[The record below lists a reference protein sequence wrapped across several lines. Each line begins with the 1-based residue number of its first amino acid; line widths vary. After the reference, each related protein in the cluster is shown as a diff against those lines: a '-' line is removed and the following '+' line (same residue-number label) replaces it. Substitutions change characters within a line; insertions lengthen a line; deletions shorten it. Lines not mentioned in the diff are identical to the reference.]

1 MTTRVRTR
9 RVRGGVGESTHRW
22 DGIPKVDG
30 TYTYSSDLYMDRMLW
45 GATLRSPHPKANI
58 TKLDIGSAV
67 AMTGVHAV
75 LTGDDVP
82 GRKTF
87 GLEHADQPILGS
99 ETVEFWGQPIALVAA
114 DDPET
119 ARLAVE
125 AIDIEYEVLAPLT
138 DPEEADKIDSVFHRL
153 SCRRG
158 PQALQSSVVV
168 EGYYEVGMQDQAPLG
183 TESGMAIPDD
193 RGGVDLHIA
202 TQWTHSDHE
211 QIVAGLGLEDDAVR
225 VHHAGVGGAFGARE
239 DVSLQIHLCLL
250 ALYTGKPVKM
260 VYSRAE
266 SFVGHVHRHP
276 ARLWF
281 RHEADTDGTLRR
293 IEAKIIIDG
302 GAFQSTSNSV
312 ILNAVYHAAG
322 PYRCDSVAVDGVA
335 ARTNNP
341 PCGAMRGF
349 GAVQACFG
357 HEAQMDKLADALGMD
372 RVELRIKNALR
383 RGDPLATSGQ
393 LIDTSAP
400 VVEILER
407 VRRMPLPPENLSED
421 PRLLPGGTG
430 LTTPRGAVNRGVGY
444 AVGVKNLCF
453 SGGFDDYAEAR
464 VCITPFGVEVHT
476 AAVEVGQG
484 LGASCA
490 QIARTV
496 LGIEDVVVY
505 FDDTSKIG
513 SAGSTSAS
521 RQTQMTGGAVLE
533 AAGMAREIALS
544 RGGGD
549 ELDASGVWKDGM
561 LVTSMRDLVGNQNIE
576 YHTRFH
582 HPPTEAPDHNGQGD
596 LYVDFGFAVH
606 RAVVDVDQ
614 ELGLFKVVQI
624 DTVQD
629 VGFMINPRSVVGQI
643 EGGTMQ
649 GIGLAT
655 LEEVVVED
663 GVIKNPTFTD
673 YLLPT
678 FLDAPPIEIQVIEE
692 PSSFGPFG
700 AKGVGEPPTVS
711 STASVVAA
719 IRQATG
725 LELNRTPV
733 RPEHVALSGRCR
745 VADGESARA

>member
-1 MTTRVRTR
+1 MTTRVRTGE
-9 RVRGGVGESTHRW
+9 VRGGVGESTSRS
-22 DGIPKVDG
+22 DGIPKTDG
-30 TYTYSSDLYMDRMLW
+30 TYTYSSDLHMDRMLF
-45 GATLRSPHPKANI
+45 GATLRCPHPKARI
-58 TKLDIGSAV
+58 TKLDIGPAL

-75 LTGDDVP
+75 LAGDDVP
-82 GRKTF
+82 GRNAF
-87 GLEHADQPILGS
+87 GLETADQPILA
-99 ETVEFWGQPIALVAA
+99 TDLVEYWGQAVALVAA
-114 DDPET
+114 DDPEI
-119 ARLAVE
+119 ARRAVE
-125 AIDIEYEVLAPLT
+125 AIGVEYEVLEPLT
-138 DPEEADKIDSVFHRL
+138 DPEEADARDSVFHRAR
-153 SCRRG
+153 CRRG
-158 PQALQSSVVV
+158 RQDASGAVVV

-183 TESGMAIPDD
+183 TESGLAIPDGQ
-193 RGGVDLHIA
+193 GGVDLHIA
-202 TQWTHSDHE
+202 TQWTHVDRD
-211 QIVAGLGLEDDAVR
+211 QIVAGLGVEEDAVR

-250 ALYTGKPVKM
+250 ALYTGRPVKM
-260 VYSRAE
+260 EYSRAE

-276 ARLWF
+276 AQLWM
-281 RHEADTDGTLRR
+281 RHEADPDGTLRR
-293 IEAKIIIDG
+293 IEARIIIDG
-302 GAFQSTSNSV
+302 GAYRSTSDSV
-312 ILNAVYHAAG
+312 VGNAVYHAAG

-335 ARTNNP
+335 VRTNNP

-372 RVELRIKNALR
+372 RVELRIHNALR
-383 RGDPLATSGQ
+383 RGDPMATSGQ
-393 LIDTSAP
+393 VIDTSAP
-400 VVEILER
+400 VIEILER
-407 VRRMPLPPENLSED
+407 LRDMPLPPENRSDD

-430 LTTPRGAVNRGVGY
+430 LTTSRPMVRRGVGY
-444 AVGVKNLCF
+444 AVGLKNLCF
-453 SGGFDDYAEAR
+453 SAGFDDYSEAR
-464 VCITPFGVEVHT
+464 VVITPFGVEVHT

-484 LGASCA
+484 LGMACA

-505 FDDTSKIG
+505 YDDTSQIG

-521 RQTQMTGGAVLE
+521 RQTQMTGGAVME
-533 AAGMAREIALS
+533 AARMAREIALQ

-549 ELDASGVWKDGM
+549 ELDSEGVWKDGI
-561 LVTSMRDLVGNQNIE
+561 LVTSMEALVGRENIE

-582 HPPTEAPDHNGQGD
+582 HPQTEEPDRNGQGNVH
-596 LYVDFGFAVH
+596 VDFAFAAH
-606 RAVVDVDQ
+606 RAVVDVDR
-614 ELGLFKVVQI
+614 ELGLFRVVQI

-655 LEEVVVED
+655 LEEIVVEN
-663 GVIKNPTFTD
+663 GVIQNPTFTD

-678 FLDAPPIEIQVIEE
+678 FLDAPPIEIEVIEE

-711 STASVVAA
+711 STAAVVAA
-719 IRQATG
+719 IRDATG

-733 RPEHVALSGRCR
+733 RPEHVALVPMSDLR
-745 VADGESARA
+745 

>member
-1 MTTRVRTR
+1 MTIGVRTR
-9 RVRGGVGESTHRW
+9 RVRGGVGESTYRT

-30 TYTYSSDLYMDRMLW
+30 TYIYSSDLYMDRMLW
-45 GATLRSPHPKANI
+45 GATLRSPHPKAI
-58 TKLDIGSAV
+58 VRKLDIGPAV

-75 LTGDDVP
+75 LTNDDVP

-87 GLEHADQPILGS
+87 GLEEPDQPILGS
-99 ETVEFWGQPIALVAA
+99 ETVAYWGQPVALVAA
-114 DDPET
+114 DDPEI

-125 AIDIEYEVLAPLT
+125 AIDIEYEVLTPLT
-138 DPEEADKIDSVFHRL
+138 DPEEADSVDSVFHRL
-153 SCRRG
+153 SCRHG
-158 PQALQSSVVV
+158 PQDVRGSVVV

-183 TESGMAIPDD
+183 TESGLAIPDGL
-193 RGGVDLHIA
+193 GGVDLHIA
-202 TQWTHSDHE
+202 TQWTHVDHE
-211 QIVAGLGLEDDAVR
+211 QIVAGLGVADDMVR

-250 ALYTGKPVKM
+250 ALYTGRPVKM
-260 VYSRAE
+260 VYSRSE

-276 ARLWF
+276 ARLWM
-281 RHEADTDGTLRR
+281 RHEADPDGTLRR
-293 IEAKIIIDG
+293 IEARVIIDG
-302 GAFQSTSNSV
+302 GAFRSTSDSV
-312 ILNAVYHAAG
+312 IGNAVYHAAG

-372 RVELRIKNALR
+372 PVDFRIKNALR

-393 LIDTSAP
+393 SIDTSAP
-400 VVEILER
+400 VGEILER
-407 VRRMPLPPENLSED
+407 VRSMPMPEAGLGDD

-430 LTTPRGAVNRGVGY
+430 LTTLQPEVKRGVGY
-444 AVGVKNLCF
+444 AVGLKNLCF
-453 SGGFDDYAEAR
+453 SSGFDDYAEAR
-464 VCITPFGVEVHT
+464 VCLTPFGVEVHT

-484 LGASCA
+484 LGMVCA

-505 FDDTSKIG
+505 YDDTSKIG

-533 AAGMAREIALS
+533 AAGMVREIALQ

-549 ELDASGVWKDGM
+549 ELDESGVWRDGV
-561 LVTSMRDLVGNQNIE
+561 LVTPMRELVGEENIE

-582 HPPTEAPDHNGQGD
+582 HPETEPPGENGQGK
-596 LYVDFGFAVH
+596 LHVDFAFAAH

-614 ELGLFKVVQI
+614 ELGLFRVVQI

-629 VGFMINPRSVVGQI
+629 VGFMINPRSVIGQI

-655 LEEVVVED
+655 LEELIVED
-663 GVIKNPTFTD
+663 GVIKNSTFTD

-678 FLDAPPIEIQVIEE
+678 FLDAPPIGIEVIEE

-711 STASVVAA
+711 STAAVVAA

-725 LELNRTPV
+725 LELHRTPV
-733 RPEHVALSGRCR
+733 RPEHVALSR
-745 VADGESARA
+745 

>member
-1 MTTRVRTR
+1 MTTRVRAPT
-9 RVRGGVGESTHRW
+9 VRGGVGESTHRT

-30 TYTYSSDLYMDRMLW
+30 TYIYSSDLYMDRMLW
-45 GATLRSPHPKANI
+45 GATLRSPHPKAII
-58 TKLDIGSAV
+58 TKLDIGPAV

-87 GLEHADQPILGS
+87 GLEDADQPILGS
-99 ETVEFWGQPIALVAA
+99 QAVEYWGQPIALVAA

-125 AIDIEYEVLAPLT
+125 AIDIEYDVLAPLT
-138 DPEEADKIDSVFHRL
+138 DPEEADAVGSVFHRIT
-153 SCRRG
+153 CRRG
-158 PQALQSSVVV
+158 PQDAGGSVVA

-183 TESGMAIPDD
+183 TESGLAIPDD

-202 TQWTHSDHE
+202 TQWTHVDHE
-211 QIVAGLGLEDDAVR
+211 QIVAGLGVADNAVR

-250 ALYTGKPVKM
+250 ALYTGRPVKM

-276 ARLWF
+276 AQLWM
-281 RHEADTDGTLRR
+281 RHEADPDGTLRR
-293 IEAKIIIDG
+293 IEARIIIDG

-312 ILNAVYHAAG
+312 IGNAVYHAAG

-335 ARTNNP
+335 VKTNNP

-372 RVELRIKNALR
+372 RLELRIRNALR

-393 LIDTSAP
+393 VIDTSAP

-407 VRRMPLPPENLSED
+407 LRRMPLPPQNHSDD

-430 LTTPRGAVNRGVGY
+430 LTTSRPVVRRGVGY
-444 AVGVKNLCF
+444 AVGLKNLCF
-453 SGGFDDYAEAR
+453 SAGFDDYSEAR
-464 VCITPFGVEVHT
+464 VVITPFGVEVHT

-484 LGASCA
+484 LGMACA

-505 FDDTSKIG
+505 YDDTSKIG

-521 RQTQMTGGAVLE
+521 RQTQMTGGAVME
-533 AAGMAREIALS
+533 AARMARAIALQ
-544 RGGGD
+544 RGGGNR
-549 ELDASGVWKDGM
+549 LDGEGVWKDGV
-561 LVTSMRDLVGNQNIE
+561 LVTPMRDLVGRENIE

-582 HPPTEAPDHNGQGD
+582 HPQTEEPDERGQGD
-596 LYVDFGFAVH
+596 LHVDFAFAAH

-614 ELGLFKVVQI
+614 ELGLFRVVQV

-678 FLDAPPIEIQVIEE
+678 FLDAPPIEIDVIEE

-711 STASVVAA
+711 STAAVVAA
-719 IRQATG
+719 IREATG
-725 LELNRTPV
+725 LELGRTPV
-733 RPEHVALSGRCR
+733 RPEHVALSSR
-745 VADGESARA
+745 

>member
-1 MTTRVRTR
+1 MTSGVLTRKP
-9 RVRGGVGESTHRW
+9 RGTVGESTDRT

-45 GATLRSPHPKANI
+45 GATLRSPHPKAIVRN
-58 TKLDIGSAV
+58 LNLSRAV

-87 GLEHADQPILGS
+87 GLEEPDQPILAS
-99 ETVEFWGQPIALVAA
+99 ERVEYWGQPVAVVAA
-114 DDPET
+114 DDPEI
-119 ARLAVE
+119 ARWAVE
-125 AIDIEYEVLAPLT
+125 AIEVEYDVLTPLI
-138 DPEEADKIDSVFHRL
+138 DPEEAEARDSIFHRL
-153 SCRRG
+153 GCRRG
-158 PQALQSSVVV
+158 PQDRRGSVVV

-183 TESGMAIPDD
+183 TESGLAIPDGH
-193 RGGVDLHIA
+193 GGVDLHIA
-202 TQWTHSDHE
+202 TQWTHVDQE
-211 QIVAGLGLEDDAVR
+211 QIVAGLGVSEDMVR

-250 ALYTGKPVKM
+250 ALYTGRPVKM
-260 VYSRAE
+260 VYSRGE

-276 ARLWF
+276 ARLWM
-281 RHEADTDGTLRR
+281 RHEADPDGSLRR
-293 IEAKIIIDG
+293 IEAKIILDG
-302 GAFQSTSNSV
+302 GAFRSTSDSV
-312 ILNAVYHAAG
+312 IGNAVYHAAG
-322 PYRCDSVAVDGVA
+322 PYRCDSVAVEGVA
-335 ARTNNP
+335 VRTNNP

-357 HEAQMDKLADALGMD
+357 HEAQMDRLADALGMD
-372 RVELRIKNALR
+372 RLDLRIRNALR
-383 RGDPLATSGQ
+383 RGDPLATTGQ
-393 LIDTSAP
+393 IMDTSAP

-407 VRRMPLPPENLSED
+407 LRSMPMPASGPDDD

-430 LTTPRGAVNRGVGY
+430 LTTPRAAVRRGVGY

-453 SGGFDDYAEAR
+453 SAGFDDYAEAR
-464 VCITPFGVEVHT
+464 VALTPFGVEVHT

-484 LGASCA
+484 LGMILA

-505 FDDTSKIG
+505 YDDTSKIG

-533 AAGMAREIALS
+533 AARMVREMALQ
-544 RGGGD
+544 RGEGD
-549 ELDASGVWKDGM
+549 ELDERGVWRDGV
-561 LVTSMRDLVGNQNIE
+561 LVTPMQALVRDESVE

-582 HPPTEAPDHNGQGD
+582 HPPTEPPGENGLGD
-596 LYVDFGFAVH
+596 LHVDFAFAAH
-606 RAVVDVDQ
+606 RAVVDVDR
-614 ELGLFKVVQI
+614 ELGLFRVVQI

-629 VGFMINPRSVVGQI
+629 VGFMINPRSVTGQI

-655 LEEVVVED
+655 LEELIVEE

-678 FLDAPPIEIQVIEE
+678 FLDAPPINIEVIEE

-711 STASVVAA
+711 STAAVVAA

-733 RPEHVALSGRCR
+733 RPEHVALGIS
-745 VADGESARA
+745 S

>member
-1 MTTRVRTR
+1 MTTRVRTPT
-9 RVRGGVGESTHRW
+9 VRGGVGDSTHRS
-22 DGIPKVDG
+22 DGVPKVDG
-30 TYTYSSDLYMDRMLW
+30 TYIYSSDLYMDRMLW
-45 GATLRSPHPKANI
+45 GATLRSPHPKAVI
-58 TKLDIGSAV
+58 TKLDIGPAV

-75 LTGDDVP
+75 LTDDDVP

-87 GLEHADQPILGS
+87 GLEDADQPILGS
-99 ETVEFWGQPIALVAA
+99 RSVEYWGQPVALVVA

-138 DPEEADKIDSVFHRL
+138 DPEEADAVDSVFHRIN
-153 SCRRG
+153 CRRG
-158 PQALQSSVVV
+158 PQDVTGSVAV

-183 TESGMAIPDD
+183 TESGLAIPDD

-211 QIVAGLGLEDDAVR
+211 QIVAGLGVADDAVR

-250 ALYTGKPVKM
+250 ALYTGRPVKM

-276 ARLWF
+276 AQLWM
-281 RHEADTDGTLRR
+281 RHEADPDGTLRR
-293 IEAKIIIDG
+293 IEAKVIIDG

-312 ILNAVYHAAG
+312 IGNAVYHASG

-335 ARTNNP
+335 AKTNNP

-393 LIDTSAP
+393 VIDTSAP
-400 VVEILER
+400 VVEILDR
-407 VRRMPLPPENLSED
+407 LRRMPLPPENRSDD

-430 LTTPRGAVNRGVGY
+430 LTTPRSMVRRGVGY
-444 AVGVKNLCF
+444 AIGLKNLCF
-453 SGGFDDYAEAR
+453 SSGFDDYAEAR
-464 VCITPFGVEVHT
+464 VVITPFGVEVHT

-484 LGASCA
+484 LGMSCA

-505 FDDTSKIG
+505 YDDTSKIG

-533 AAGMAREIALS
+533 AARMARDIALQ

-549 ELDASGVWKDGM
+549 ELDSEGVWKNGV
-561 LVTSMRDLVGNQNIE
+561 LVTTMKDLVGKESIDS
-576 YHTRFH
+576 HTRFH
-582 HPPTEAPDHNGQGD
+582 HPQTEEPDHNGQGD
-596 LYVDFGFAVH
+596 LHVDFAFAAH

-614 ELGLFKVVQI
+614 ELGLFRVVKI

-678 FLDAPPIEIQVIEE
+678 FLDAPPIEIEVIEE

-711 STASVVAA
+711 STAAVVAA

-733 RPEHVALSGRCR
+733 RPEHVALSSR
-745 VADGESARA
+745 

>member
-1 MTTRVRTR
+1 MTTRVRTPT
-9 RVRGGVGESTHRW
+9 VRGGVGDSTHRS
-22 DGIPKVDG
+22 DGVPKVDG
-30 TYTYSSDLYMDRMLW
+30 TYIYSSDLYMDRMLW
-45 GATLRSPHPKANI
+45 GATLRSPHPKAVV
-58 TKLDIGSAV
+58 TKLDIGRAV

-75 LTGDDVP
+75 LTDDDVP

-87 GLEHADQPILGS
+87 GLEDADQPILGS
-99 ETVEFWGQPIALVAA
+99 RSVEYWGQPVALVAA

-138 DPEEADKIDSVFHRL
+138 DPEEADAVDSVFHRIN
-153 SCRRG
+153 CRRG
-158 PQALQSSVVV
+158 PQDVTGSVAV

-183 TESGMAIPDD
+183 TESGLAIPDD

-211 QIVAGLGLEDDAVR
+211 QIVAGLGVADDAVR

-250 ALYTGKPVKM
+250 ALYTGRPVKM

-276 ARLWF
+276 AQLWM
-281 RHEADTDGTLRR
+281 RHEADPDGTLRR
-293 IEAKIIIDG
+293 IEAKVIIDG

-312 ILNAVYHAAG
+312 IGNAVYHASG

-335 ARTNNP
+335 AKTNNP

-393 LIDTSAP
+393 VIDTSAP
-400 VVEILER
+400 VVEILDR
-407 VRRMPLPPENLSED
+407 LRRMPLPPENRSDD

-430 LTTPRGAVNRGVGY
+430 LTTPRSMVRRGVGY
-444 AVGVKNLCF
+444 AIGLKNLCF
-453 SGGFDDYAEAR
+453 SSGFDDYAEAR
-464 VCITPFGVEVHT
+464 VVITPFGVEVHT

-484 LGASCA
+484 LGMSCA

-505 FDDTSKIG
+505 YDDTSKIG

-533 AAGMAREIALS
+533 AARMARDIALQ

-549 ELDASGVWKDGM
+549 ELDSEGVWKNGV
-561 LVTSMRDLVGNQNIE
+561 LVTTMKDLVGKENIDS
-576 YHTRFH
+576 HTRFH
-582 HPPTEAPDHNGQGD
+582 HPQTEEPDHNGQGD
-596 LYVDFGFAVH
+596 LYVDFAFAAH

-614 ELGLFKVVQI
+614 ELGLFRVVKI

-678 FLDAPPIEIQVIEE
+678 FLDAPPIEIEVIEE

-711 STASVVAA
+711 STAAVVAA

-733 RPEHVALSGRCR
+733 RPEHVALSSR
-745 VADGESARA
+745 

>member
-1 MTTRVRTR
+1 MTTRVRTPT
-9 RVRGGVGESTHRW
+9 VRGGVGESTHRT

-30 TYTYSSDLYMDRMLW
+30 TYIYSSDLYMDRMLW
-45 GATLRSPHPKANI
+45 GATLRSPHPKATI
-58 TKLDIGSAV
+58 TKLDIGPAV

-75 LTGDDVP
+75 LTDEDVP

-87 GLEHADQPILGS
+87 GLEDADQPILGS
-99 ETVEFWGQPIALVAA
+99 RSVEYWGQPIALVAA

-138 DPEEADKIDSVFHRL
+138 DPEEADAVDSVFHRIR
-153 SCRRG
+153 CRRG
-158 PQALQSSVVV
+158 PQDAQGPVVV

-183 TESGMAIPDD
+183 TESGLAIPDD

-202 TQWTHSDHE
+202 TQWTHVDHE
-211 QIVAGLGLEDDAVR
+211 QIVAGLGVADDAVR

-250 ALYTGKPVKM
+250 ALYTGRPVKM

-276 ARLWF
+276 AQLWM
-281 RHEADTDGTLRR
+281 RHEADRDGTLRR
-293 IEAKIIIDG
+293 IEARIIIDG

-312 ILNAVYHAAG
+312 IGNAVYHAAG

-335 ARTNNP
+335 VKTNNP

-372 RVELRIKNALR
+372 RVDLRIKNALR

-393 LIDTSAP
+393 VIDTSAP
-400 VVEILER
+400 VVEILDR
-407 VRRMPLPPENLSED
+407 LRRMPLPAENLSDD

-430 LTTPRGAVNRGVGY
+430 LTTSRPSVRRGVGY
-444 AVGVKNLCF
+444 AVGLKNLCF
-453 SGGFDDYAEAR
+453 SGGFDDYSEAR
-464 VCITPFGVEVHT
+464 VVITPFGVDVHT
-476 AAVEVGQG
+476 AAAEVGQG
-484 LGASCA
+484 LGMSCA

-505 FDDTSKIG
+505 YDDTSKIG

-521 RQTQMTGGAVLE
+521 RQTQMTGGAVME
-533 AAGMAREIALS
+533 AARMAREIALQ

-549 ELDASGVWKDGM
+549 ELGGEGVWKDGV
-561 LVTSMRDLVGNQNIE
+561 LVTPMKNLVGRENIE

-582 HPPTEAPDHNGQGD
+582 HPQTDEPDLNGQGNVH
-596 LYVDFGFAVH
+596 VDFAFAAH
-606 RAVVDVDQ
+606 RAVVDVDE
-614 ELGLFKVVQI
+614 ELGLFRVVQI

-678 FLDAPPIEIQVIEE
+678 FLDAPPIEIEVIEE

-711 STASVVAA
+711 STAAVVAA

-725 LELNRTPV
+725 LDLNRTPV
-733 RPEHVALSGRCR
+733 RPEHVALNSR
-745 VADGESARA
+745 

>member
-1 MTTRVRTR
+1 MTTRVRSRT
-9 RVRGGVGESTHRW
+9 VRDGVGESTARS

-30 TYTYSSDLYMDRMLW
+30 TYLYSSDLYMDRMLF
-45 GATLRSPHPKANI
+45 GATLRSPHPKARI
-58 TKLDIGSAV
+58 TRLDIGPAV
-67 AMTGVHAV
+67 AMTGIHAV
-75 LTGDDVP
+75 LVGDDVP
-82 GRKTF
+82 GLNAF
-87 GLEHADQPILGS
+87 GLETPDQPILAS
-99 ETVEFWGQPIALVAA
+99 DLVEYWGQAVALVAA

-125 AIDIEYEVLAPLT
+125 AIEIEYEVLEPLT
-138 DPEEADKIDSVFHRL
+138 DPEEADRRDSVFHRAR
-153 SCRRG
+153 CRRG
-158 PQALQSSVVV
+158 PQDVSGAVVV

-183 TESGMAIPDD
+183 TESGLAIPDGQ
-193 RGGVDLHIA
+193 GGVDLHIA
-202 TQWTHSDHE
+202 TQWTHVDRD
-211 QIVAGLGLEDDAVR
+211 QIVAGLGVEEDMVR

-250 ALYTGKPVKM
+250 ALYTGRPVKM
-260 VYSRAE
+260 EYSRAE

-276 ARLWF
+276 AQLWM
-281 RHEADTDGTLRR
+281 RHEADADGTLRR
-293 IEAKIIIDG
+293 IEARVIVDG
-302 GAFQSTSNSV
+302 GAYRSTSDSV
-312 ILNAVYHAAG
+312 VGNAVYHAAG

-335 ARTNNP
+335 VRTNNP

-372 RVELRIKNALR
+372 RVDLRIKNALG
-383 RGDPLATSGQ
+383 RGDVLATSGQ
-393 LIDTSAP
+393 VIDTSAP

-407 VRRMPLPPENLSED
+407 LRRMPLPAEDLSDD

-430 LTTPRGAVNRGVGY
+430 LTTSRPMVERGVGY
-444 AVGVKNLCF
+444 AVGLKNLCF
-453 SGGFDDYAEAR
+453 SAGFDDYAEAR
-464 VCITPFGVEVHT
+464 VAITPFGVEVHT

-484 LGASCA
+484 LGMSCA

-505 FDDTSKIG
+505 YDDTSKIG

-521 RQTQMTGGAVLE
+521 RQTQMSGGAVME
-533 AAGMAREIALS
+533 AARMARQIALE

-549 ELDASGVWKDGM
+549 ELDGEGVWKDGV
-561 LVTSMRDLVGNQNIE
+561 LVTPMKDLVGRENIE

-582 HPPTEAPDHNGQGD
+582 HPQTEEPDQNGQGNVH
-596 LYVDFGFAVH
+596 VDFAFAAH
-606 RAVVDVDQ
+606 RAVVDVDR
-614 ELGLFKVVQI
+614 ELGLFRVVQI

-655 LEEVVVED
+655 LEEIVVEE

-678 FLDAPPIEIQVIEE
+678 FLDAPPIEIEVIEE

-711 STASVVAA
+711 STAAVVAA
-719 IRQATG
+719 IRDATG

-733 RPEHVALSGRCR
+733 RPEHVAL
-745 VADGESARA
+745 APL

>member
-1 MTTRVRTR
+1 MTTRVRTPT
-9 RVRGGVGESTHRW
+9 VRGGVGESTHRT

-30 TYTYSSDLYMDRMLW
+30 TYIYSSDLYMDRMLW
-45 GATLRSPHPKANI
+45 GATLRSPHPKATI
-58 TKLDIGSAV
+58 TKLDIGPAV

-75 LTGDDVP
+75 LTDDDVP

-87 GLEHADQPILGS
+87 GLEDADQPILGS
-99 ETVEFWGQPIALVAA
+99 HRVEYWGQPIAIVAA

-138 DPEEADKIDSVFHRL
+138 DPGEADAIDSVFHRIR
-153 SCRRG
+153 CRRG
-158 PQALQSSVVV
+158 PQDTRGSVVV

-183 TESGMAIPDD
+183 TESGLAIPDD

-202 TQWTHSDHE
+202 TQWTHVDHE
-211 QIVAGLGLEDDAVR
+211 QIVAGLGVADDAVR

-250 ALYTGKPVKM
+250 ALYTGRPVKM

-276 ARLWF
+276 AQLWM
-281 RHEADTDGTLRR
+281 RHEADRDGTLRR
-293 IEAKIIIDG
+293 IEAKVIIDG

-312 ILNAVYHAAG
+312 IGNAVYHAAG
-322 PYRCDSVAVDGVA
+322 PYRCESVAVDGVA
-335 ARTNNP
+335 AKTNNP

-393 LIDTSAP
+393 VIDTSAP

-407 VRRMPLPPENLSED
+407 LRRMPLPAENLSDD

-430 LTTPRGAVNRGVGY
+430 LTTSRPVVRRGIGY
-444 AVGVKNLCF
+444 AVGLKNLCF
-453 SGGFDDYAEAR
+453 SGGFDDYSEAR
-464 VCITPFGVEVHT
+464 VVITPFGVEVHT

-484 LGASCA
+484 LGLSCA

-505 FDDTSKIG
+505 YDDTSKIG

-521 RQTQMTGGAVLE
+521 RQTQMTGGAVME
-533 AAGMAREIALS
+533 AARMAREIALQ

-549 ELDASGVWKDGM
+549 ELDGDGVWKDGA
-561 LVTSMRDLVGNQNIE
+561 LVTPMKNLVGREDIE

-582 HPPTEAPDHNGQGD
+582 HPQTDEPDRNGQGNVH
-596 LYVDFGFAVH
+596 VDFAFAAH
-606 RAVVDVDQ
+606 RAVVDVDE
-614 ELGLFKVVQI
+614 ELGLFRVVQI

-678 FLDAPPIEIQVIEE
+678 FLDAPPIEIEVIEE

-711 STASVVAA
+711 STAAVVAA

-725 LELNRTPV
+725 LELHRTPV
-733 RPEHVALSGRCR
+733 RPEHVALSSR
-745 VADGESARA
+745 

>member
-1 MTTRVRTR
+1 MTTRVRSRT
-9 RVRGGVGESTHRW
+9 VRDGVGESTSRT

-30 TYTYSSDLYMDRMLW
+30 TYLYSGDLYMDRMLF
-45 GATLRSPHPKANI
+45 GATLRSPHPKARL
-58 TKLDIGSAV
+58 TKMDIGPAV

-75 LTGDDVP
+75 LVGDDVP
-82 GRKTF
+82 GLNAF
-87 GLEHADQPILGS
+87 GLESEDQPILA
-99 ETVEFWGQPIALVAA
+99 TDLVEYWGQAVALVAA

-125 AIDIEYEVLAPLT
+125 AIEIEYEVLAPLT
-138 DPEEADKIDSVFHRL
+138 DPKEADRRDSVFHRAR
-153 SCRRG
+153 CRRG
-158 PQALQSSVVV
+158 PQDASGAVVV

-183 TESGMAIPDD
+183 TESGLAIPDGQ
-193 RGGVDLHIA
+193 GGVDLHIA
-202 TQWTHSDHE
+202 TQWTHVDRD
-211 QIVAGLGLEDDAVR
+211 QIVAGLGVDEDMVR

-250 ALYTGKPVKM
+250 ALYTGRPVKM
-260 VYSRAE
+260 EYSRAE

-276 ARLWF
+276 AQLWM
-281 RHEADTDGTLRR
+281 RHEADLDGTLRR
-293 IEAKIIIDG
+293 IEARIILDG
-302 GAFQSTSNSV
+302 GAYRSTSDSV
-312 ILNAVYHAAG
+312 VGNAVYHAAG
-322 PYRCDSVAVDGVA
+322 PYRCDSVAVEGVA
-335 ARTNNP
+335 VRTNNP

-372 RVELRIKNALR
+372 RVELRIKNAVR

-393 LIDTSAP
+393 VIDTSAP

-407 VRRMPLPPENLSED
+407 LRRMPLPDENRSDD

-430 LTTPRGAVNRGVGY
+430 LTTSRPMVTRGVGY
-444 AVGVKNLCF
+444 AVGLKNLCF

-464 VCITPFGVEVHT
+464 VAITPFGVEVHT

-484 LGASCA
+484 LGMACA

-505 FDDTSKIG
+505 YDDTSKIG

-521 RQTQMTGGAVLE
+521 RQTQMTGGAVME
-533 AAGMAREIALS
+533 AARMARQIALE
-544 RGGGD
+544 RGGGE
-549 ELDASGVWKDGM
+549 ELDGEGVWKDGI
-561 LVTSMRDLVGNQNIE
+561 LVTPMEDLVGRENIE

-582 HPPTEAPDHNGQGD
+582 HQQTDAPDRNGQGD
-596 LYVDFGFAVH
+596 IHVDFAFAAH

-614 ELGLFKVVQI
+614 ELGLFRVVQV

-655 LEEVVVED
+655 LEEIVVED

-678 FLDAPPIEIQVIEE
+678 FLDAPPIEIEVIEE

-711 STASVVAA
+711 STAAVVAA
-719 IRQATG
+719 IRDATG

-733 RPEHVALSGRCR
+733 RPEHVALSSR
-745 VADGESARA
+745 

>member
-1 MTTRVRTR
+1 MTTRVRSRT
-9 RVRGGVGESTHRW
+9 VRDGVGESTARS

-30 TYTYSSDLYMDRMLW
+30 TYLYSSDLYMDRMLF
-45 GATLRSPHPKANI
+45 GATLRSPHPKAKI
-58 TKLDIGSAV
+58 TKLDIGPAV
-67 AMTGVHAV
+67 AMTGIHAV
-75 LTGDDVP
+75 LVGDDVP
-82 GRKTF
+82 GLNAF
-87 GLEHADQPILGS
+87 GLETPDQPILAS
-99 ETVEFWGQPIALVAA
+99 DLVEYWGQAVALVAA

-125 AIDIEYEVLAPLT
+125 AIEIEYEVLEPLT
-138 DPEEADKIDSVFHRL
+138 DPEEADRRDSVFHRAR
-153 SCRRG
+153 CRRG
-158 PQALQSSVVV
+158 PQDVSGAVVV

-183 TESGMAIPDD
+183 TESGLAIPDGQ
-193 RGGVDLHIA
+193 GGVDLHIA
-202 TQWTHSDHE
+202 TQWTHVDRD
-211 QIVAGLGLEDDAVR
+211 QIVAGLGVEEDMVR

-250 ALYTGKPVKM
+250 ALYTGRPVKM
-260 VYSRAE
+260 EYSRAE

-276 ARLWF
+276 AQLWM
-281 RHEADTDGTLRR
+281 RHEADADGTLRR
-293 IEAKIIIDG
+293 IEARVIIDG
-302 GAFQSTSNSV
+302 GAYRSTSDSV
-312 ILNAVYHAAG
+312 VGNAVYHAAG

-335 ARTNNP
+335 VRTNNP

-372 RVELRIKNALR
+372 RVDLRIKNALG
-383 RGDPLATSGQ
+383 RGDVLATSGQ
-393 LIDTSAP
+393 VIDTSAP

-407 VRRMPLPPENLSED
+407 LRRMPLPAEDLSDD

-430 LTTPRGAVNRGVGY
+430 LTTSRPMVERGVGY
-444 AVGVKNLCF
+444 AVGLKNLCF
-453 SGGFDDYAEAR
+453 SAGFDDYAEAR
-464 VCITPFGVEVHT
+464 VAITPFGVEVHT

-484 LGASCA
+484 LGMSCA

-505 FDDTSKIG
+505 YDDTSKIG

-521 RQTQMTGGAVLE
+521 RQTQMSGGAVME
-533 AAGMAREIALS
+533 AARMARQIALE

-549 ELDASGVWKDGM
+549 ELDGEGVWKDGV
-561 LVTSMRDLVGNQNIE
+561 LVTPMKDLVGRENIE

-582 HPPTEAPDHNGQGD
+582 HPQTEEPDQNGQGNVH
-596 LYVDFGFAVH
+596 VDFAFAAH
-606 RAVVDVDQ
+606 RAVVDVDR
-614 ELGLFKVVQI
+614 ELGLFRVVQI

-655 LEEVVVED
+655 LEEIVVEE

-678 FLDAPPIEIQVIEE
+678 FLDAPPIEIEVIEE

-711 STASVVAA
+711 STAAVVAA
-719 IRQATG
+719 IRDATG

-733 RPEHVALSGRCR
+733 RPEHVA
-745 VADGESARA
+745 SAPL

>member
-1 MTTRVRTR
+1 MTSRVETRE
-9 RVRGGVGESTHRW
+9 VRGGVGESTHRS

-45 GATLRSPHPKANI
+45 GATLRSSHPKAI
-58 TKLDIGSAV
+58 IRKLDIGPAV

-75 LTGDDVP
+75 LTNDDVP

-87 GLEHADQPILGS
+87 GIEHADQPILGS
-99 ETVEFWGQPIALVAA
+99 DSVEYWGQPIALVAA

-119 ARLAVE
+119 ARRAVE
-125 AIDIEYEVLAPLT
+125 AIDIEYDVLTPLT
-138 DPEEADKIDSVFHRL
+138 DPEEADSVDSVFLRL
-153 SCRRG
+153 GCRRG
-158 PQALQSSVVV
+158 PQESQGVVVV

-183 TESGMAIPDD
+183 TESGLAIPDD
-193 RGGVDLHIA
+193 LGGVDLHIA
-202 TQWTHSDHE
+202 TQWTHVDHE
-211 QIVAGLGLEDDAVR
+211 QIVAGLGVVDDAVR

-250 ALYTGKPVKM
+250 ALYTGRPVKM

-276 ARLWF
+276 ARLWY
-281 RHEADTDGTLRR
+281 RHEADTDGALRR
-293 IEAKIIIDG
+293 VEAKIIVDG

-312 ILNAVYHAAG
+312 IGNAVYHAVG
-322 PYRCDSVAVDGVA
+322 PYRCDSVSIDGVA
-335 ARTNNP
+335 VKTNNP

-372 RVELRIKNALR
+372 RLELRIKNALR

-393 LIDTSAP
+393 PIDTSAP
-400 VVEILER
+400 VVELLER
-407 VRRMPLPPENLSED
+407 VRRMPLPPEDWSDD

-430 LTTPRGAVNRGVGY
+430 LTTPHDLVNRGVGY
-444 AVGVKNLCF
+444 AIGLKNLCF
-453 SGGFDDYAEAR
+453 SGGFDDYSEAR
-464 VCITPFGVEVHT
+464 VRITPFGVEVHT

-484 LGASCA
+484 LGMLCA
-490 QIARTV
+490 QIARTI

-505 FDDTSKIG
+505 YDDTSQIG
-513 SAGSTSAS
+513 SAGPSSAS

-533 AAGMAREIALS
+533 AARLARDIALR
-544 RGGGD
+544 RGRGD
-549 ELDASGVWKDGM
+549 ELDAEGVWKDGVLITPM
-561 LVTSMRDLVGNQNIE
+561 QDLLREGDVE

-582 HPPTEAPDHNGQGD
+582 HPPTEAPDENGQGN
-596 LYVDFGFAVH
+596 LHVDFAFAVH

-614 ELGLFKVVQI
+614 ELGLFRVVQI

-655 LEEVVVED
+655 LEEIIVED
-663 GVIKNPTFTD
+663 GIIKNPTFTD

-678 FLDAPPIEIQVIEE
+678 FLDAPRIEIQVVEE

-700 AKGVGEPPTVS
+700 AKGVGEAPTVS
-711 STASVVAA
+711 STAAVVAA

-733 RPEHVALSGRCR
+733 RPEHVALS
-745 VADGESARA
+745 SQ

>member
-1 MTTRVRTR
+1 MTTRVRTGE
-9 RVRGGVGESTHRW
+9 VRGGVGESTSRS
-22 DGIPKVDG
+22 DGIPKTDG
-30 TYTYSSDLYMDRMLW
+30 TYTYSSDLHMDRMLF
-45 GATLRSPHPKANI
+45 GATLRCPHPKARI
-58 TKLDIGSAV
+58 TKLDIGPAL

-75 LTGDDVP
+75 LAGDDVP
-82 GRKTF
+82 GRNAF
-87 GLEHADQPILGS
+87 GLETADQPILA
-99 ETVEFWGQPIALVAA
+99 TDLVEYWGQAVALVAA
-114 DDPET
+114 DDPEI
-119 ARLAVE
+119 ARRAVE
-125 AIDIEYEVLAPLT
+125 AIGIEYEVLEPLT
-138 DPEEADKIDSVFHRL
+138 DPEDADARDSVFHRAR
-153 SCRRG
+153 CRRG
-158 PQALQSSVVV
+158 RQDASGAVVV

-183 TESGMAIPDD
+183 TESGLAIPDG

-202 TQWTHSDHE
+202 TQWTHVDRD
-211 QIVAGLGLEDDAVR
+211 QIVAGLGVEEDAVR

-250 ALYTGKPVKM
+250 ALYTGRPVKM
-260 VYSRAE
+260 EYSRAE

-276 ARLWF
+276 AQLWM
-281 RHEADTDGTLRR
+281 RHEADRDGTLRR
-293 IEAKIIIDG
+293 IEARIIIDG
-302 GAFQSTSNSV
+302 GAFRSTSDSV
-312 ILNAVYHAAG
+312 IGNAVYHAAG
-322 PYRCDSVAVDGVA
+322 PYRCDSVSVDGVA
-335 ARTNNP
+335 VRTNNP

-372 RVELRIKNALR
+372 RVEFRIKNALR

-393 LIDTSAP
+393 VIDTSAP

-407 VRRMPLPPENLSED
+407 LRRMPMPPENRSDD

-430 LTTPRGAVNRGVGY
+430 LTTSRPMVTRGVGY
-444 AVGVKNLCF
+444 AIGLKNLCF
-453 SGGFDDYAEAR
+453 SAGFDDYSEAR
-464 VCITPFGVEVHT
+464 VAITPFGVEVHT

-484 LGASCA
+484 LGMSCA

-496 LGIEDVVVY
+496 LGIEDVVVFY
-505 FDDTSKIG
+505 DDTSKIG

-521 RQTQMTGGAVLE
+521 RQTQMTGGAVME
-533 AAGMAREIALS
+533 AARMAREIALR

-549 ELDASGVWKDGM
+549 ELDGEGVWKDGI
-561 LVTSMRDLVGNQNIE
+561 LVTPMEDLVGRENIE

-582 HPPTEAPDHNGQGD
+582 HPETYAPDENGQGD
-596 LYVDFGFAVH
+596 LHVDFAFAAH
-606 RAVVDVDQ
+606 RAVVDVDR
-614 ELGLFKVVQI
+614 ELGLFRVVQV

-655 LEEVVVED
+655 LEEIVVEN
-663 GVIKNPTFTD
+663 GVIQNPTFTD

-678 FLDAPPIEIQVIEE
+678 FLDAPPIEIEVIEE

-711 STASVVAA
+711 STAAVVAA
-719 IRQATG
+719 IRDATG

-733 RPEHVALSGRCR
+733 RPEHVALGDC
-745 VADGESARA
+745 

>member
-22 DGIPKVDG
+22 DGVPKVDG

-138 DPEEADKIDSVFHRL
+138 DPEEADEIDSVFHRL

-158 PQALQSSVVV
+158 PQDLRGSVVV

-202 TQWTHSDHE
+202 TERTHSDHE

-407 VRRMPLPPENLSED
+407 VRRMPLPPDNLSED

-444 AVGVKNLCF
+444 AVGLKNLCF

-484 LGASCA
+484 LGMSCA

-505 FDDTSKIG
+505 YDDTSKIG

-533 AAGMAREIALS
+533 AARMAREIALS

-561 LVTSMRDLVGNQNIE
+561 LVTPMRDLVDNQNIE

-614 ELGLFKVVQI
+614 ELGLFRVVQI

-629 VGFMINPRSVVGQI
+629 VGFMINPRSVIGQI

-678 FLDAPPIEIQVIEE
+678 FLDAPPIEIQVVEE

-711 STASVVAA
+711 STAAVVAA

-725 LELNRTPV
+725 LELTRTPV
-733 RPEHVALSGRCR
+733 RPEHVALSVSR
-745 VADGESARA
+745 

>member
-1 MTTRVRTR
+1 MTTRVRSRT
-9 RVRGGVGESTHRW
+9 VRDGVGESTSRT

-30 TYTYSSDLYMDRMLW
+30 TYLYSGDLYMDRMLF
-45 GATLRSPHPKANI
+45 GATLRSPHPKASI
-58 TKLDIGSAV
+58 TKLDIGPAV

-75 LTGDDVP
+75 LAGDDVP
-82 GRKTF
+82 GLNAF
-87 GLEHADQPILGS
+87 GLESADQPILV
-99 ETVEFWGQPIALVAA
+99 TDLVEYWGQAVALVAA

-119 ARLAVE
+119 ARRAVE
-125 AIDIEYEVLAPLT
+125 AIEIEYEVLEPLT
-138 DPEEADKIDSVFHRL
+138 DPEEADRRDSVFHRAR
-153 SCRRG
+153 CRRG
-158 PQALQSSVVV
+158 PQDASGAVVV

-183 TESGMAIPDD
+183 TESGLAIPDGQ
-193 RGGVDLHIA
+193 GGVDLHIA
-202 TQWTHSDHE
+202 TQWTHVDRD
-211 QIVAGLGLEDDAVR
+211 QIVEGLGVDEDMVR

-250 ALYTGKPVKM
+250 ALYTGRPVKM
-260 VYSRAE
+260 EYSRAE

-276 ARLWF
+276 AQLWM
-281 RHEADTDGTLRR
+281 RHEADPDGTLRR
-293 IEAKIIIDG
+293 IEARIIIDG
-302 GAFQSTSNSV
+302 GAYRSTSDSV
-312 ILNAVYHAAG
+312 VGNAVYHAAG
-322 PYRCDSVAVDGVA
+322 PYRCDSVSVEGVA
-335 ARTNNP
+335 VRTNNP

-372 RVELRIKNALR
+372 RVELRIHNAVR

-393 LIDTSAP
+393 VIDTSAP
-400 VVEILER
+400 VTEILER
-407 VRRMPLPPENLSED
+407 LRRMPLPDENRSDD

-430 LTTPRGAVNRGVGY
+430 LTTSRPMVRRGVGY
-444 AVGVKNLCF
+444 AVGLKNLCF

-464 VCITPFGVEVHT
+464 VAITPFGVEVHT

-484 LGASCA
+484 LGMACA

-505 FDDTSKIG
+505 YDDTSKIG

-521 RQTQMTGGAVLE
+521 RQTQMTGGAVME
-533 AAGMAREIALS
+533 AARMARRIALE

-549 ELDASGVWKDGM
+549 ELDGEGVWKDGV
-561 LVTSMRDLVGNQNIE
+561 LVTPMEELVGRESIE

-582 HPPTEAPDHNGQGD
+582 HQQTDAPDDNGQGD
-596 LYVDFGFAVH
+596 IHVDFAFAAH

-614 ELGLFKVVQI
+614 ELGLFRVVQV

-655 LEEVVVED
+655 LEEIVVED

-678 FLDAPPIEIQVIEE
+678 FLDAPPIEIEVIEE

-711 STASVVAA
+711 STAAVVAA
-719 IRQATG
+719 IRDATG

-733 RPEHVALSGRCR
+733 RPEHVALSSG
-745 VADGESARA
+745 

>member
-1 MTTRVRTR
+1 MSTGVRTR
-9 RVRGGVGESTHRW
+9 ELRGGVGESTYRS

-30 TYTYSSDLYMDRMLW
+30 TYIYSSDLYMDRMLW
-45 GATLRSPHPKANI
+45 GATLRSPHPRAI
-58 TKLDIGSAV
+58 IRKLDVGLAV

-75 LTGDDVP
+75 LTNDDVP

-87 GLEHADQPILGS
+87 GLEEPDQPILGS
-99 ETVEFWGQPIALVAA
+99 DLVEYWGQPVALVAA
-114 DDPET
+114 DDPEI

-125 AIDIEYEVLAPLT
+125 AIDVEYEALTPLT
-138 DPEEADKIDSVFHRL
+138 DPEEADAVDSVFHRL
-153 SCRRG
+153 SCLRG
-158 PQALQSSVVV
+158 PQDLRGSVVV

-183 TESGMAIPDD
+183 TESGLAIPDGN
-193 RGGVDLHIA
+193 GGVDLHIA
-202 TQWTHSDHE
+202 TQWTHVDHE
-211 QIVAGLGLEDDAVR
+211 QIVAGLGVPDDMVR

-250 ALYTGKPVKM
+250 ALYTGRPVKM

-276 ARLWF
+276 AQLWMH
-281 RHEADTDGTLRR
+281 HEADPDGTLRR
-293 IEAKIIIDG
+293 VEARIIIDG
-302 GAFQSTSNSV
+302 GAFRSTSNSV
-312 ILNAVYHAAG
+312 IGNAVYHAAG

-335 ARTNNP
+335 TRTNNP

-372 RVELRIKNALR
+372 PVELRIKNALR

-400 VVEILER
+400 VMDILER
-407 VRRMPLPPENLSED
+407 VRDMPMPASDLSDD

-430 LTTPRGAVNRGVGY
+430 LTTSRPEAKRGVGY
-444 AVGVKNLCF
+444 AVGLKNLCF
-453 SGGFDDYAEAR
+453 SSGFDDYAEAR
-464 VCITPFGVEVHT
+464 VCLTPFGVEVHT

-484 LGASCA
+484 LGMVCA

-496 LGIEDVVVY
+496 LGIEDVVIY
-505 FDDTSKIG
+505 YDDTSRIG

-533 AAGMAREIALS
+533 AARMVREIALQ
-544 RGGGD
+544 RGKGD
-549 ELDASGVWKDGM
+549 EFDASGVWKDGM
-561 LVTSMRDLVGNQNIE
+561 LITTMQDLLGEENIE

-582 HPPTEAPDHNGQGD
+582 HPQTEPPGENGQGN
-596 LYVDFGFAVH
+596 LHVDFAFAVH

-614 ELGLFKVVQI
+614 ELGLFRVVQI

-629 VGFMINPRSVVGQI
+629 VGFMINPRSVMGQI

-655 LEEVVVED
+655 LEELVVED
-663 GVIKNPTFTD
+663 GIIKNSTFTD

-678 FLDAPPIEIQVIEE
+678 FLDAPPIKIDVIEE

-711 STASVVAA
+711 STAAVVAA

-725 LELNRTPV
+725 LDLHRAPV
-733 RPEHVALSGRCR
+733 RPEHVALS
-745 VADGESARA
+745 S

>member
-1 MTTRVRTR
+1 MTTRVRR
-9 RVRGGVGESTHRW
+9 RTIRDGVGESTSRT

-30 TYTYSSDLYMDRMLW
+30 TYLYSGDLYMDRMLF
-45 GATLRSPHPKANI
+45 GATLRCPHPKARI
-58 TKLDIGSAV
+58 TKLGIGPAV

-75 LTGDDVP
+75 LVGDDVP
-82 GRKTF
+82 GSNAF
-87 GLEHADQPILGS
+87 GLESADQPILA
-99 ETVEFWGQPIALVAA
+99 TDLVEYWGQAVALVAA

-125 AIDIEYEVLAPLT
+125 AIDIEYEVLEPLT
-138 DPEEADKIDSVFHRL
+138 DPEEADRRDSVFHRAR
-153 SCRRG
+153 CRRG
-158 PQALQSSVVV
+158 PQDASGAVVV

-183 TESGMAIPDD
+183 TESGLAIPDGQ
-193 RGGVDLHIA
+193 GGVDLHIA
-202 TQWTHSDHE
+202 TQWTHMDRD
-211 QIVAGLGLEDDAVR
+211 QIVAGLGVDEDAVR

-239 DVSLQIHLCLL
+239 DVSLQIHVCLL
-250 ALYTGKPVKM
+250 ALYTGRPVKM
-260 VYSRAE
+260 EYSRAE

-276 ARLWF
+276 AQLWM
-281 RHEADTDGTLRR
+281 RHEADPDGTLRR
-293 IEAKIIIDG
+293 IEARIILDG
-302 GAFQSTSNSV
+302 GAYRSTSDSV
-312 ILNAVYHAAG
+312 IGNAVYHAAG
-322 PYRCDSVAVDGVA
+322 PYRCDSVSVEGVA

-372 RVELRIKNALR
+372 RIDLRIKNALR
-383 RGDPLATSGQ
+383 RGDVLATSGQ
-393 LIDTSAP
+393 VIDTSAP

-407 VRRMPLPPENLSED
+407 LRRMSLPEENRSDD

-430 LTTPRGAVNRGVGY
+430 LTTSRPMVKRGVGY
-444 AVGVKNLCF
+444 AVGLKNLCF

-464 VCITPFGVEVHT
+464 VTITPFGVEVHT

-484 LGASCA
+484 LGMACA

-505 FDDTSKIG
+505 YDDTSKIG

-521 RQTQMTGGAVLE
+521 RQTQMTGGAVME
-533 AAGMAREIALS
+533 AARMARRIALE

-549 ELDASGVWKDGM
+549 ELDGEGVRKDGI
-561 LVTSMRDLVGNQNIE
+561 LVTPMEDLVGRENIE

-582 HPPTEAPDHNGQGD
+582 HPQTDQPDQNGQGD
-596 LYVDFGFAVH
+596 IHVDFAFAAH

-614 ELGLFKVVQI
+614 ELGLFRVVQI

-629 VGFMINPRSVVGQI
+629 VGFVINPRSVVGQI

-655 LEEVVVED
+655 LEEIVVEE

-678 FLDAPPIEIQVIEE
+678 FLDAPPIEIEVIEE

-711 STASVVAA
+711 STAAVVAA
-719 IRQATG
+719 IRDATG

-733 RPEHVALSGRCR
+733 RPEHVALATRR
-745 VADGESARA
+745 